1 MFPPDMLMHLL
12 LDVQLSNKLLHH
24 LDSNACD
31 CTCPTTFGTYFSD
44 FRSPEHWMPEWQVL
58 LLCASLWKEW
68 KKGNLDCFKW
78 PELLYSIPPEQ
89 AYSCMGWDNGHTQ
102 FDAAQISEENMVA

>member
-1 MFPPDMLMHLL
+1 MSPEMCFFEYFLECLMMEEILFH
-12 LDVQLSNKLLHH
+12 S
-24 LDSNACD
+24 D

-44 FRSPEHWMPEWQVL
+44 FCSPEHWMPEWQVL